1 MLLEHVDPVYRKIS
15 LAAVFEMLGRA
26 VAPIAITGSGPAW
39 QDRTLRELRFRRWGI
54 AQPMNSRI
62 SGHWHDR
69 ADIPGL
75 LDRNVVV

>member
-1 MLLEHVDPVYRKIS
+1 MLLEHVVPVYRQIS
-15 LAAVFEMLGRA
+15 RAAISAMLARA

-62 SGHWHDR
+62 SGPWHDR
-69 ADIPGL
+69 ADILGL
-75 LDRNVVV
+75 LHRNVVL